1 MGRTKQWNFFPLL
14 FLFLFFLGLHGG
26 ATKTK
31 TKVTIEVHGL
41 YIVVVELLVRVS
53 EGVLSGVLNMKIRR
67 GGRVLSSVFLTGR
80 EISNEWKYTAVPQVR
95 LPLSEEMKSFPIEYV
110 LCVGGVHVYPENC
123 G

>member
-1 MGRTKQWNFFPLL
+1 MGRTKQWNFFLLL

-26 ATKTK
+26 GTKTK

-41 YIVVVELLVRVS
+41 YIVVELLVR
-53 EGVLSGVLNMKIRR
+53 GLSGVLNMKIRR

-80 EISNEWKYTAVPQVR
+80 EISSEWKYTAVPQVR

>member
-1 MGRTKQWNFFPLL
+1 MEFFPPPLS
-14 FLFLFFLGLHGG
+14 FPFFFLRLQGSHERG
-26 ATKTK
+26 TKTK

-41 YIVVVELLVRVS
+41 YIVVELLVRVS

-80 EISNEWKYTAVPQVR
+80 EISSEWKYTAVPQVR
-95 LPLSEEMKSFPIEYV
+95 LPLSEEMKTFPIEYV

>member
-26 ATKTK
+26 GTKTK

-53 EGVLSGVLNMKIRR
+53 EG
-67 GGRVLSSVFLTGR
+67 
-80 EISNEWKYTAVPQVR
+80 
-95 LPLSEEMKSFPIEYV
+95 
-110 LCVGGVHVYPENC
+110 
-123 G
+123 